1 MNETA
6 PSPTVPSPTA
16 PLRARAEIDLAA
28 LRANVRTLRALAP
41 GAALMAVVKSDAYGH
56 GAVECARAAV
66 EAGATW
72 LGTATPEEALA
83 LRAAGLPGRIMCW
96 LWTPGGP
103 WRAAIEADVDV
114 SLSGMWALREVTE
127 AARAAGVPARVQ
139 LKADTGLGRGGC
151 QPGDDWTELVGAA
164 LAAEAEGT
172 LRITGLWSH
181 FACADEPGH
190 PSIAAQLTL
199 FREMVAYAEAQG
211 VRPEVRHIANSPA
224 TLTLP
229 ESHFDL
235 VRTGIAVY
243 GISPSP
249 ELGTPADFGLRPVMT
264 LSASVAL
271 VKRVPAGHG
280 VSYGHHY
287 VTPGETT
294 LGLVPV
300 GYADGIPRHASGSG
314 PVLVGGKWR
323 TVAGRIA
330 MDQFVVDLGG
340 DEPEEG
346 SPAVLFG
353 PGDHGEPTAEDWA
366 QSAGTIAYEIV
377 TRIGTRVPRVYVN
390 EKPESGTTNT
400 TTTTKY
406 TTATT
411 STPKNTTT
419 TTTSA
424 AATAPTA
431 GPAGT
436 AKRSGT

>member
-6 PSPTVPSPTA
+6 TAPTA

-28 LRANVRTLRALAP
+28 LRANVRTLRARAS

-56 GAVECARAAV
+56 GAVPCARAAV
-66 EAGATW
+66 EAGAQW

-83 LRAAGLPGRIMCW
+83 LRRAGLPGRIMCW

-103 WRAAIEADVDV
+103 WREAIEADLDV
-114 SLSGMWALREVTE
+114 SASDLWALREVAD
-127 AARAAGVPARVQ
+127 AARAAGLPARVQ

-151 QPGDDWTELVGAA
+151 QPGEDWAELV
-164 LAAEAEGT
+164 AEALRAQSEGL
-172 LRITGLWSH
+172 LRVTGLWSH

-190 PSIAAQLTL
+190 PSIAAQLAL
-199 FREMVAYAEAQG
+199 FREMVAYAESQG
-211 VRPEVRHIANSPA
+211 VTPEVRHIANSPA

-235 VRTGIAVY
+235 VRTGIALY

-249 ELGTPADFGLRPVMT
+249 DLGAPADFGLRPVMT
-264 LSASVAL
+264 LSASIAL
-271 VKRVPAGHG
+271 VKRVPGGHG
-280 VSYGHHY
+280 VSYGHRY

-300 GYADGIPRHASGSG
+300 GYADGVPRHASGAG
-314 PVLVGGKWR
+314 PVLVDGKWR

-340 DEPEEG
+340 DEPPAG
-346 SPAVLFG
+346 TPAVLFG
-353 PGDHGEPTAEDWA
+353 PGDGGEPTAEDWA
-366 QSAGTIAYEIV
+366 QAAGTIAYEIV

-390 EKPESGTTNT
+390 EEQ
-400 TTTTKY
+400 
-406 TTATT
+406 
-411 STPKNTTT
+411 
-419 TTTSA
+419 
-424 AATAPTA
+424 A
-431 GPAGT
+431 G
-436 AKRSGT
+436 

>member
-1 MNETA
+1 MND
-6 PSPTVPSPTA
+6 TA

-28 LRANVRTLRALAP
+28 LRANVRTLRAHAP
-41 GAALMAVVKSDAYGH
+41 SAALMAVVKSDAYGH
-56 GAVECARAAV
+56 GAVPCARAAL

-83 LRAAGLPGRIMCW
+83 LRAAGLTDSRIMCW

-103 WRAAIEADVDV
+103 WREAIEADLDV
-114 SLSGMWALREVTE
+114 SVSGMWALREVTAAAE
-127 AARAAGVPARVQ
+127 AAGIPARVQ
-139 LKADTGLGRGGC
+139 LKADTGLGRAGC
-151 QPGDDWTELVGAA
+151 QPADWPELVREA
-164 LAAEAEGT
+164 LRAEERG
-172 LRITGLWSH
+172 LIDITGLWSH

-190 PSIAAQLTL
+190 PSIQAQLNL
-199 FREMVAYAEAQG
+199 FREMVTYAEERG

-249 ELGTPADFGLRPVMT
+249 EIGTPADFGLRPVMT
-264 LSASVAL
+264 LSASLAL
-271 VKRVPAGHG
+271 VKHVPGGHG

-287 VTPGETT
+287 VSAGATT

-300 GYADGIPRHASGSG
+300 GYADGVPRHASGTG

-323 TVAGRIA
+323 TVAGRVA

-340 DEPEEG
+340 DEPVPG
-346 SPAVLFG
+346 SEAILFG
-353 PGDHGEPTAEDWA
+353 PGDRGEPTAEDWA
-366 QSAGTIAYEIV
+366 RAAGTIAYEIV

-390 EKPESGTTNT
+390 KEQG
-400 TTTTKY
+400 
-406 TTATT
+406 
-411 STPKNTTT
+411 
-419 TTTSA
+419 
-424 AATAPTA
+424 
-431 GPAGT
+431 G
-436 AKRSGT
+436 

>member
-6 PSPTVPSPTA
+6 TAPTA

-28 LRANVRTLRALAP
+28 LRANVRALRARAS
-41 GAALMAVVKSDAYGH
+41 GAAVMAVVKSDAYGH
-56 GAVECARAAV
+56 GAVPCARAAV
-66 EAGATW
+66 EAGARW

-83 LRAAGLPGRIMCW
+83 LRKAGLPGRIMCW

-103 WRAAIEADVDV
+103 WREAIEADLDV
-114 SLSGMWALREVTE
+114 SVGGMWALRELVA
-127 AARAAGVPARVQ
+127 AAREAGLPARVQ

-151 QPGDDWTELVGAA
+151 QPGGDWAELV
-164 LAAEAEGT
+164 AEALRAQSEGL
-172 LRITGLWSH
+172 LRVTGLWSH

-199 FREMVAYAEAQG
+199 FREMLAYAEGQG

-235 VRTGIAVY
+235 VRAGIAVY

-249 ELGTPADFGLRPVMT
+249 ELGGPADFGLRPVMT
-264 LSASVAL
+264 LSASIAL
-271 VKRVPAGHG
+271 VKHVPGGHG
-280 VSYGHHY
+280 VSYGHRY
-287 VTPGETT
+287 VTPGATT

-300 GYADGIPRHASGSG
+300 GYADGIPRHASGAG
-314 PVLVGGKWR
+314 PVLVDGKWR

-340 DEPEEG
+340 DEPATG
-346 SPAVLFG
+346 TRAVLFG
-353 PGDHGEPTAEDWA
+353 PGDRGEPTAEDWA
-366 QSAGTIAYEIV
+366 QAAGTIAYEIV

-390 EKPESGTTNT
+390 EEQ
-400 TTTTKY
+400 
-406 TTATT
+406 
-411 STPKNTTT
+411 
-419 TTTSA
+419 
-424 AATAPTA
+424 A
-431 GPAGT
+431 G
-436 AKRSGT
+436 

>member
-6 PSPTVPSPTA
+6 TAPTA

-28 LRANVRTLRALAP
+28 LRANVRALRARAS
-41 GAALMAVVKSDAYGH
+41 GAAVMAVVKSDAYGH
-56 GAVECARAAV
+56 GAVPCARAAV
-66 EAGATW
+66 QAGARW

-83 LRAAGLPGRIMCW
+83 LRKAGLPGRIMCW

-103 WRAAIEADVDV
+103 WREAIEADLDV
-114 SLSGMWALREVTE
+114 SVSGMWALRELVA
-127 AARAAGVPARVQ
+127 AAREAGLPARVQ

-151 QPGDDWTELVGAA
+151 QPGEDWAELV
-164 LAAEAEGT
+164 AEALRAQSEGL
-172 LRITGLWSH
+172 LRVTGLWSH

-199 FREMVAYAEAQG
+199 FREMLAYAEGQG

-235 VRTGIAVY
+235 VRAGIAVY

-249 ELGTPADFGLRPVMT
+249 ELGGPADFGLRPVMT
-264 LSASVAL
+264 LSASMAL
-271 VKRVPAGHG
+271 IKHVPGGHG
-280 VSYGHHY
+280 VSYGHRY
-287 VTPGETT
+287 VTPGATT

-300 GYADGIPRHASGSG
+300 GYADGIPRHASGAG
-314 PVLVGGKWR
+314 PVLVDGKWR

-340 DEPEEG
+340 DEPATG
-346 SPAVLFG
+346 TRAVLFG
-353 PGDHGEPTAEDWA
+353 PGDGGEPTAEDWA
-366 QSAGTIAYEIV
+366 QAAGTIAYEIV

-390 EKPESGTTNT
+390 EEQ
-400 TTTTKY
+400 
-406 TTATT
+406 
-411 STPKNTTT
+411 
-419 TTTSA
+419 
-424 AATAPTA
+424 A
-431 GPAGT
+431 G
-436 AKRSGT
+436 